1 MLFFCLSPF
10 WVIIIPMRQNKKG
23 IIGGFTLIEMMM
35 VILIISVIVAIAG
48 LSTKAR
54 NENLSLS
61 IQHEKL
67 RSLFFRAK
75 TLAMNSVS
83 ANGAFCGYGVY
94 IDTASRKATIFI
106 DKQSGGSCASGGSVG
121 RYDVADQ
128 LLNTSTDTF
137 VGESG
142 IDLACFYG
150 ANWANMDSNFTA
162 GSCAT
167 SIVYT
172 PPDPTATF
180 SKGGSVINSDVAI
193 GVYSKRS
200 PQKTKKIILN
210 KYGLIDA
217 VQK

>member
-1 MLFFCLSPF
+1 
-10 WVIIIPMRQNKKG
+10 MRQNKKKR
-23 IIGGFTLIEMMM
+23 IQGFTLIEMMM
-35 VILIISVIVAIAG
+35 VILIISVLVTIAG
-48 LSTKAR
+48 LSTKTR

-83 ANGAFCGYGVY
+83 SNGTFCGYGVY
-94 IDTASRKATIFI
+94 VDTAARKATIFM
-106 DKQSGGSCASGGSVG
+106 DKQSGGSCVFGGNVG
-121 RYDVADQ
+121 RYDNSDQ
-128 LLNTSTDTF
+128 LLNSTTDVF
-137 VGESG
+137 VGEAG

-150 ANWANMDSNFTA
+150 AGWANMDSGFSA

-167 SIVYT
+167 SVVYT

-180 SKGGSVINSDVAI
+180 SRGGNAVNSNIAI

-200 PQKTKKIILN
+200 PQKTKKIVLN

-217 VQK
+217 IQK